1 MSYLDEIFGVAGKSV
16 LVTGGSRGI
25 GLAIAEGFVKAGA
38 RVYISSRDAAVC
50 DEAVAELSKFGTCVA
65 LPANA
70 ATKEGRQQLVDAL
83 KAHESKLDVLINNA
97 GAIWAAP
104 FAEYPESGWDKVFDL
119 NVKAVFFLTQLLLP
133 MLEAAASAEDPARI
147 INIGSMNVLRIPTHE
162 TYAYVASKAALHQM
176 TRHLAGQIASRHIN
190 ANVIAPGLY
199 PSKMQV
205 AMIEK
210 KGLETLVAPIPMKRL
225 ANDVDMAAAAIYLA
239 SKAGAYLTGAE
250 IPVDGG
256 TATTI

>member
-1 MSYLDEIFGVAGKSV
+1 MDFLNDMFGVAGKSV
-16 LVTGGSRGI
+16 LITGGSRGI

-38 RVYISSRDAAVC
+38 RVYISSRDKAAC
-50 DEAVAELSKFGTCVA
+50 DEAVAELSPHGTCVA

-70 ATKEGRQQLVDAL
+70 ATKEGRQALALAL

-104 FAEYPESGWDKVFDL
+104 LAEYPESGWDKVFDL
-119 NVKAVFFLTQLLLP
+119 NVKGVFFLIQLLMPL
-133 MLEAAASAEDPARI
+133 LEAAASPESPARI
-147 INIGSMNVLRIPTHE
+147 INVGSVNALRIPAHE

-176 TRHLAGQIASRHIN
+176 TRHLAGQIAPRHIT
-190 ANVIAPGLY
+190 ANVLAPGLY

-205 AMIEK
+205 AQIEK
-210 KGLETLVAPIPMKRL
+210 KGLETLVAPIPLKRL
-225 ANDVDMAAAAIYLA
+225 ANETDMAATAIYLA
-239 SKAGAYLTGAE
+239 SKAGAYLTGAV

-256 TATTI
+256 MATTV